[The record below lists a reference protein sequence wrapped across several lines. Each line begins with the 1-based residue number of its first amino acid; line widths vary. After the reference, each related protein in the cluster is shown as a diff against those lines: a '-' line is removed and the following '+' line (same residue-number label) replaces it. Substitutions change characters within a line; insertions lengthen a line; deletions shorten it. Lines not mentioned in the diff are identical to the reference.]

1 MKYIFL
7 LFLDVL
13 FRRAVLNGLASVNFF
28 TPVTILSIAFYAGR
42 TFTSTSSKEGILL
55 AQRQGWEIP
64 SPQLGRRKP
73 EKFSFNRFG
82 GIKS

>member
-1 MKYIFL
+1 MYIFT
-7 LFLDVL
+7 L
-13 FRRAVLNGLASVNFF
+13 FRRLVQTGRVKRISLGQFF